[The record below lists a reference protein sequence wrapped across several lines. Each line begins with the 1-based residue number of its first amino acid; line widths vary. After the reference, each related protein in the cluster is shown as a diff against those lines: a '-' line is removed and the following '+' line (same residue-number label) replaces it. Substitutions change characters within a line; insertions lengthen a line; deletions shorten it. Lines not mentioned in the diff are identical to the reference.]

1 MERVCIDDLR
11 LLVLAL
17 AGASMSLTFFFIY
30 ILILADKILLQ
41 FQCRSCPLLCF
52 PSSKTGQDSLTLTRA
67 HSYSTWKT
75 LALKAFCQIAFYQI
89 VLSLSQRGFHPV
101 PKTCG

>member
-1 MERVCIDDLR
+1 
-11 LLVLAL
+11 
-17 AGASMSLTFFFIY
+17 MSLTFFLYIY

-41 FQCRSCPLLCF
+41 FRCRSCPLLCS